1 MKRSTA
7 SRAAAQGTAQPSRS
21 GRRLALAGLML
32 AAILNAH
39 HTAWWCLPV
48 LAAACA
54 WHLRATLHPARWP
67 PRLLR
72 IAIALLL
79 TVGVL
84 LSFRTLNG
92 LDAGATLLTAMTAAK
107 LFESRALR
115 DWYVI
120 LGAALFLLLA
130 ACLDRQQLWRL
141 PVYASTLWLCAAALR
156 GLDGGANQ
164 APALL
169 LRGAGRQLLL
179 ALPLGL
185 VLFVFFP
192 RLPGAF
198 WALPTGDE
206 AITGLSDEMSPGD
219 IARLVESDE
228 PALRARFTGPVPP
241 LQQRYWR
248 GPVLHDFDGHTWRRR
263 LGALAR
269 TAALNYQGPAYRYT
283 MTLEPNT
290 HGTVLALE
298 LAMPSDLPFLRFSY
312 DYQLLTPRPI
322 SQAQSFDLVSYP
334 QATSS
339 AELSALA
346 RRVDL
351 ALPADR
357 NPRALELALKLRA
370 AAHDDTEF
378 MNSAL
383 AYLRDGGFEYT
394 LTPQRLGRDAVDDL
408 LFVTHQGFCAHY
420 ASAFVTL
427 MRAGGVP
434 ARVITGYLGGE
445 WNRVGGYL
453 TVRQSD
459 AHAWAE
465 VWLGGRGWV
474 RADPTAVIAPGRVSR
489 GAYEF
494 NGREAG
500 SGARLLHA
508 PWLMNTLQ
516 AWDALNAW
524 WQDDVVGFN
533 FARQLDLARWL
544 GFADRD
550 WQALAAALA
559 IGLTAWMVWMAWTL
573 RHVLR
578 AARPDTIARAWRRV
592 DARLAR
598 AGRARASHE
607 DVLAHA
613 RRLARE
619 HPALGATLLP
629 LATQYAQLRYG
640 TPGEP
645 AQLRDFL
652 HRARAFRV
660 PLGLAHPPQQR
671 RAGGEQQHQ

>member
-1 MKRSTA
+1 MS
-7 SRAAAQGTAQPSRS
+7 SAAPQPAPPPSRS
-21 GRRLALAGLML
+21 GRRLALGGLML
-32 AAILNAH
+32 AAIMNAH

-54 WHLRATLHPARWP
+54 WHLRVTVHPARAP

-72 IAIALLL
+72 IGIALLL
-79 TVGVL
+79 TAGVL

-92 LDAGATLLTAMTAAK
+92 LEAGATLLTAMTAAK
-107 LFESRALR
+107 LLESRAIR

-130 ACLDRQQLWRL
+130 SCLDRQQLWRL
-141 PVYASTLWLCAAALR
+141 PFYALTLWLCAAALR

-198 WALPTGDE
+198 WALPSGDE

-228 PALRARFTGPVPP
+228 PALRARFTGAIPPV
-241 LQQRYWR
+241 QQRYWR

-263 LGALAR
+263 RNDMAHTPELD
-269 TAALNYQGPAYRYT
+269 YHGPAYHYSV
-283 MTLEPNT
+283 TLEPNT

-298 LAMPSDLPFLRFSY
+298 LAKPSELPWVRFSY
-312 DYQLLTPRPI
+312 DYQLLTPRAI
-322 SQAQSFDLVSYP
+322 SQAQSFELVSYP
-334 QATSS
+334 EASSS
-339 AELSALA
+339 AELSPLA

-351 ALPADR
+351 ALPAQR
-357 NPRALELALKLRA
+357 NPRTLALGRGLRA
-370 AAHDDTEF
+370 AAHDDAEF
-378 MNSAL
+378 VTLAL

-408 LFVTHQGFCAHY
+408 LFTTHQGFCAHY

-434 ARVITGYLGGE
+434 ARVVTGYLGGE
-445 WNRVGGYL
+445 WNRVGDYL

-465 VWLGGRGWV
+465 VWLAGRGWV
-474 RADPTAVIAPGRVSR
+474 HADPTAVIAPGRLTR
-489 GAYEF
+489 GMYDF
-494 NGREAG
+494 TGRRSG
-500 SGARLLHA
+500 GGARLLRA

-524 WQDDVVGFN
+524 WQDEVVGFN
-533 FARQLDLARWL
+533 FTRQLNLARWL

-550 WQALAAALA
+550 WRALA
-559 IGLTAWMVWMAWTL
+559 IALGAGLTGWMLWMAWTL
-573 RHVLR
+573 RHALR
-578 AARPDTIARAWRRV
+578 ATRRDAIARAWGRV

-598 AGRARASHE
+598 AGLGRAAHE
-607 DVLAHA
+607 GVLAHA
-613 RRLARE
+613 QRVART
-619 HPALGATLLP
+619 HHALTATLLP
-629 LATQYAQLRYG
+629 LATQYSQLRYG
-640 TPGEP
+640 APGE
-645 AQLRDFL
+645 AAALREFL
-652 HRARAFRV
+652 RMARAFRV
-660 PLGLAHPPQQR
+660 SRDAP
-671 RAGGEQQHQ
+671 